1 MSKKATE
8 FQKKEMSKM
17 YRGKEIFKPLNTG
30 WVDEHVACVRE
41 WVANIFFYR
50 KGDTT
55 IMIDAGSYS
64 IDLVYQVLGSWCYY
78 RVIQLA
84 DNEPV
89 DLAPG
94 FQNDPQYVD
103 GVLSITR
110 SDGSKATVSC
120 RGSFINRAVFAV
132 PAGFIKMEEAKE
144 GTFLYTDIDGRKRAV
159 VAVPE
164 AMKDKYPY
172 AMWYKH
178 TAIAAGSKKG
188 NRKK

>member
-1 MSKKATE
+1 MFAIKIAYSNGDQEPISMLFDTAEKAFHYACHMAAE
-8 FQKKEMSKM
+8 EAYQQ
-17 YRGKEIFKPLNTG
+17 NT
-30 WVDEHVACVRE
+30 DFEDDATC
-41 WVANIFFYR
+41 
-50 KGDTT
+50 T

-110 SDGSKATVSC
+110 SDDSKATVSC

-164 AMKDKYPY
+164 TMKDKYPY

-188 NRKK
+188 NRKSE

>member
-1 MSKKATE
+1 MFAVKIVYSNGDQEPISMLFDTAEKA
-8 FQKKEMSKM
+8 F
-17 YRGKEIFKPLNTG
+17 
-30 WVDEHVACVRE
+30 HHACHMAAEEAYVSNGSFE
-41 WVANIFFYR
+41 DNASCTV
-50 KGDTT
+50 
-55 IMIDAGSYS
+55 MIDASKYS
-64 IDLVYQVLGSWCYY
+64 IDLMYPFGSWCYY

-103 GVLSITR
+103 GILSITR
-110 SDGSKATVSC
+110 NDGSKATVSC

-132 PAGFIKMEEAKE
+132 PTGFIKMEEAKE
-144 GTFLYTDIDGRKRAV
+144 GTFLYTDVDGRKRAA

-164 AMKDKYPY
+164 AVKDKHPY

-188 NRKK
+188 NGKK